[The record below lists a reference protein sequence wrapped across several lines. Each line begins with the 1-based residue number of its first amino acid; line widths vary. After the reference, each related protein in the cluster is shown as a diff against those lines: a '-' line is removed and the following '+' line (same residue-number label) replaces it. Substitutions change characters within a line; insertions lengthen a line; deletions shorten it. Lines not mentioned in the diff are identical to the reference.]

1 MRALRDQ
8 PQDESAAA
16 PQQASSF
23 NPIYVEPGSIQINNT
38 KDLQTLYPN
47 SFDRISDMSG
57 EYDIKIDPQVPPAQ
71 HGRCKVPIEHKAEIE
86 KELNNMVPDR
96 LARNHCK
103 TNRANTMGKLTDVSK
118 ETQW

>member
-8 PQDESAAA
+8 PQEESAVA
-16 PQQASSF
+16 PLQASRF
-23 NPIYVEPGSIQINNT
+23 NPIYVEPGSIQINST

-57 EYDIKIDPQVPPAQ
+57 EYDIKIDPHVYTCTAWEMQGTYQ
-71 HGRCKVPIEHKAEIE
+71 IQSWNWKRIEWHGPSR
-86 KELNNMVPDR
+86 NN
-96 LARNHCK
+96 CK